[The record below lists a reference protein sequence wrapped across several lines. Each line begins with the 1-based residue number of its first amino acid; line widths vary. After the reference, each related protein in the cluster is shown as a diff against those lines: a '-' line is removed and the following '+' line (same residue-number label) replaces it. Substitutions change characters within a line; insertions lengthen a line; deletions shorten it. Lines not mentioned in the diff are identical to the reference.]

1 DKSEVYLGDENALS
15 LIFNARNEGEGG
27 AYEAELYVVLPPEAD
42 YSGIARNNGSLTQ
55 LTCSYEADN
64 QTRHLACDLGNP
76 MKSGTSLWAGL
87 RFTVPRLTDANNVVQ
102 FQLQIRS
109 KNFNNSESNEVLL
122 EVQVAAKA
130 EVILQGVSRPD
141 KVIFPPPNWT
151 ARHSLGVEQDVGP
164 ELQQVYEL
172 VNNGPSVVSQTMLEV
187 RCPLRAHGHAL
198 LYPVEVI
205 TVGPINCSS
214 KTTFN
219 ALKLKLQA
227 PERESPTSLKSSAEH
242 NIQRREVIRDPL
254 AEQGNLF
261 EDGSGL
267 KKSEG
272 GNQSDTRRY
281 APPLRRSVRHAG
293 NDNES
298 MVSAGFIALMTSASM
313 SSTATNAELR
323 MLNTAAQS
331 AQMDDP
337 TLHSVNF
344 ILLLSSAYP
353 GPGHGGSR
361 LSRDAQTPPPA
372 PSGGAQGVPR
382 PAERHRPSSVSWA
395 VPWASSRWDVPG
407 TPPEEGVQEAS
418 GIDARATSTGSSRC
432 GGAAALLRA
441 PPGWPSSTPYL

>member
-1 DKSEVYLGDENALS
+1 LFS
-15 LIFNARNEGEGG
+15 LF
-27 AYEAELYVVLPPEAD
+27 
-42 YSGIARNNGSLTQ
+42 
-55 LTCSYEADN
+55 C
-64 QTRHLACDLGNP
+64 
-76 MKSGTSLWAGL
+76 
-87 RFTVPRLTDANNVVQ
+87 
-102 FQLQIRS
+102 S

-254 AEQGNLF
+254 AEQGNLTDF
-261 EDGSGL
+261 QLSSSSGNGL
-267 KKSEG
+267 VEQKFACE
-272 GNQSDTRRY
+272 
-281 APPLRRSVRHAG
+281 
-293 NDNES
+293 
-298 MVSAGFIALMTSASM
+298 
-313 SSTATNAELR
+313 
-323 MLNTAAQS
+323 
-331 AQMDDP
+331 
-337 TLHSVNF
+337 
-344 ILLLSSAYP
+344 LLSLQIRTY
-353 GPGHGGSR
+353 
-361 LSRDAQTPPPA
+361 
-372 PSGGAQGVPR
+372 V
-382 PAERHRPSSVSWA
+382 
-395 VPWASSRWDVPG
+395 ASFRETRWK
-407 TPPEEGVQEAS
+407 
-418 GIDARATSTGSSRC
+418 
-432 GGAAALLRA
+432 
-441 PPGWPSSTPYL
+441 